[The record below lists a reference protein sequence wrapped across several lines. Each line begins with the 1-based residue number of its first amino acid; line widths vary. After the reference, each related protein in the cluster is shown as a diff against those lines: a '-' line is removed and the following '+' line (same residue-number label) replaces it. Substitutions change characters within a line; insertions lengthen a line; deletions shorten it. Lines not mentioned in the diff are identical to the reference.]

1 MTVNK
6 RNASVKP
13 AAIFLPKVHM
23 RLLLLLSTLFRGRAF
38 PAATARDHFHDQRNV
53 DDCENLVCRV
63 RYLFD
68 MPANGILL
76 TGCKYLGRRDS
87 QITFQITERQ
97 ANPIFVTT
105 QRQPPAL
112 IWLTRVAEKR
122 RQTVDGNQSA
132 SDTSDPEQFRN
143 PAGQG
148 DDLVVVGKATDFP
161 DSQGVGIAGHSN
173 NQQVFGLFDARRGG
187 RKGVRA
193 VKCIPK
199 AGGYIV
205 KG

>member
-13 AAIFLPKVHM
+13 AAIFLPKVHI

-38 PAATARDHFHDQRNV
+38 PSATVRDDFDDERNV
-53 DDCENLVCRV
+53 DDRENLVCRV

-76 TGCKYLGRRDS
+76 TGREYLGRRDS

-97 ANPIFVTT
+97 ADPILVAT

-122 RQTVDGNQSA
+122 RQTVDGNQST
-132 SDTSDPEQFRN
+132 SDTSDPQ
-143 PAGQG
+143 
-148 DDLVVVGKATDFP
+148 
-161 DSQGVGIAGHSN
+161 
-173 NQQVFGLFDARRGG
+173 
-187 RKGVRA
+187 
-193 VKCIPK
+193 
-199 AGGYIV
+199 
-205 KG
+205 